1 MRPEGA
7 CQRSN
12 FFAVSTRV
20 GRGCCSWCNSH
31 QVGRYGLEGAL
42 RLFELRQPQTPE
54 PRERPSLA
62 SSNMTTVSRERPG
75 RTVLAASRWRW
86 HVSPSSRRNVSHR
99 TSMATVPTPTEQ
111 ADGPRRTVM
120 PRVRGGSEAQMMT
133 VRQELAARELHDG
146 GGFPRKSRGCSVSRR
161 CTQHWNRQWKPI
173 LVEFPLLSSFR
184 RIRTGCE
191 GRAPSNDPPKHMWL
205 LLEQA
210 DPELHV
216 SDAPVVEADDNCSA
230 AADLEGAVHAQI
242 ELSVLS

>member
-1 MRPEGA
+1 MESDAESTCDQRVRARGQICSVDACTKGVGPPAWAVAAAVGVIPTGLAATAWRRRSVCSCHANVLVRPE
-7 CQRSN
+7 
-12 FFAVSTRV
+12 
-20 GRGCCSWCNSH
+20 
-31 QVGRYGLEGAL
+31 
-42 RLFELRQPQTPE
+42 
-54 PRERPSLA
+54 
-62 SSNMTTVSRERPG
+62 
-75 RTVLAASRWRW
+75 RTVLAASRWRC

-99 TSMATVPTPTEQ
+99 TSKATVPTPTEQ
-111 ADGPRRTVM
+111 ADGPRRTVI

-133 VRQELAARELHDG
+133 VRQESVARELHDG
-146 GGFPRKSRGCSVSRR
+146 GGVPRKSRGCSVSRR

-184 RIRTGCE
+184 RIRTGCK